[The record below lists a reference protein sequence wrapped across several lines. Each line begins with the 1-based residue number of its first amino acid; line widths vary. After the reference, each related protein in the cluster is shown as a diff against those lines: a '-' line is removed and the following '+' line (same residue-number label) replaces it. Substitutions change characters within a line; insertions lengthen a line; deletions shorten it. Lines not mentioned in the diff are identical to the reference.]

1 MANISLRTY
10 NSEIR
15 NLIDSGDTEAAIEH
29 CHQILRYYPKYV
41 NTYRLLGEAYLAGK
55 QHNDASDIFQ
65 RVLSSIPDDFV
76 SHVGMSVIREEDE
89 KLDEAIWHMERA
101 FEVQP
106 ANTTIQGELLRLY
119 GLREGSRPYKVR
131 LTRGALARMY
141 IKGDLYQQAI
151 AEIHAALSE
160 DQNRLDLKIL
170 LAEVYLKMGQE
181 NEATEVA
188 SDVLT
193 KLPFSFD
200 ANYIMTKF
208 LIDSGRDME
217 AQIYQDRLEEIDPY
231 ASKAITQDTA
241 VESIPDQAVTV
252 EKLGTAPSVFTEG
265 VEADV
270 SQESIEIE
278 HVAGAMAI
286 HEHDE
291 TTPLDTELSE
301 GSFETPV
308 IIPTEKG
315 EEAEEQI
322 QPTQRSDWL
331 QEAEGELA
339 LEDDTKPVR
348 VSGIEE
354 IQAES
359 RELEPETPPD
369 ELADIP
375 DWLAELAEEENLQE
389 SAAESEPGDIHE
401 DEAPPEHAD
410 APETIVTPT
419 EEAPPEITA
428 EPEPVAQPQE
438 DSFSEPKSEEK
449 SVEPFLKDLGEDVSP
464 EIQDARKAFNSGD
477 MDHAMSQYNKLIK
490 SRQSL
495 PIVISDLQEA
505 VDSNPEKA
513 SIWHQLGDAFLRDNQ
528 ISEAMDAYSKAEEL
542 I

>member
-10 NSEIR
+10 NNEIR
-15 NLIDSGDTEAAIEH
+15 NLIDSGDTEAAIED
-29 CHQILRYYPKYV
+29 CHQILHYYPKHV
-41 NTYRLLGEAYLAGK
+41 DTYRLLGEAYLAGK

-119 GLREGSRPYKVR
+119 GLREGVKPHKVR

-170 LAEVYLKMGQE
+170 LADVYLKMGQE
-181 NEATEVA
+181 KEAAEVA
-188 SDVLT
+188 SEVLT

-200 ANYIMTKF
+200 ANYVMTKF
-208 LIDSGRDME
+208 LIGSGRDKE

-231 ASKAITQDTA
+231 ASKAIKQNTA
-241 VESIPDQAVTV
+241 VENIPDQAVTV
-252 EKLGTAPSVFTEG
+252 EKLGTAPSDVVEG

-270 SQESIEIE
+270 TQESIGIE

-286 HEHDE
+286 HESDE
-291 TTPLDTELSE
+291 ITPVDTELSE
-301 GSFETPV
+301 GPSETPV
-308 IIPTEKG
+308 IIPFEKG
-315 EEAEEQI
+315 EESEEQI
-322 QPTQRSDWL
+322 QPAQSSDWL
-331 QEAEGELA
+331 QEAADEPA
-339 LEDDTKPVR
+339 LDDDTKPVR
-348 VSGIEE
+348 VSGVEETHIE
-354 IQAES
+354 S
-359 RELEPETPPD
+359 GELEPETPPD
-369 ELADIP
+369 ELSGIP
-375 DWLAELAEEENLQE
+375 DWLAELAEEETLE
-389 SAAESEPGDIHE
+389 EPAAESEAGVTHK
-401 DEAPPEHAD
+401 DEAPTELSD
-410 APETIVTPT
+410 APDTIVSPT
-419 EEAPPEITA
+419 AEAPPEITA
-428 EPEPVAQPQE
+428 EPEPVARPQE
-438 DSFSEPKSEEK
+438 DPISEPKSEEK
-449 SVEPFLKDLGEDVSP
+449 TVEPFFKDLGEDVAP

-477 MDHAMSQYNKLIK
+477 MDHSMSQYDKLIK

-495 PIVISDLQEA
+495 PIVISDLHEA
-505 VDSNPEKA
+505 VDKYPDKA
-513 SIWHQLGDAFLRDNQ
+513 PIWHQLGDAYLRDNQ

>member
-15 NLIDSGDTEAAIEH
+15 NLIESGDTEAAIEH
-29 CHQILRYYPKYV
+29 CHQILRYYPKHV
-41 NTYRLLGEAYLAGK
+41 DTYRLLGEAYLAGK

-65 RVLSSIPDDFV
+65 RVLSSVPDDFV

-106 ANTTIQGELLRLY
+106 ANTTIQGELLRLF
-119 GLREGSRPYKVR
+119 GLREGDRPNKVR

-170 LAEVYLKMGQE
+170 LADVYLKMEQE
-181 NEATEVA
+181 NEAAEVA

-208 LIDSGRDME
+208 LIDNNRDKE

-231 ASKAITQDTA
+231 ASKAIMQDTA

-252 EKLGTAPSVFTEG
+252 EKLGTAPTDVKEG
-265 VEADV
+265 EEADD
-270 SQESIEIE
+270 SQESSEIE
-278 HVAGAMAI
+278 HIAGAMAI
-286 HEHDE
+286 HEPDE
-291 TTPLDTELSE
+291 TTPVDTELSE
-301 GSFETPV
+301 GPSETPI
-308 IIPTEKG
+308 IIPYEKG
-315 EEAEEQI
+315 EETEEQI

-331 QEAEGELA
+331 QEAADEPA

-348 VSGIEE
+348 VTGIEE
-354 IQAES
+354 IQSES
-359 RELEPETPPD
+359 GELEPETPPD
-369 ELADIP
+369 ELTGIP
-375 DWLAELAEEENLQE
+375 DWLAELADEETLR
-389 SAAESEPGDIHE
+389 ESEADSEPSDSRR
-401 DEAPPEHAD
+401 DETPTEHAD
-410 APETIVTPT
+410 APETIVSPSEETP
-419 EEAPPEITA
+419 PDIIA
-428 EPEPVAQPQE
+428 EPEPVPRPQG
-438 DSFSEPKSEEK
+438 DSISEPKSEEM
-449 SVEPFLKDLGEDVSP
+449 SVEPFFKDRGEDLP
-464 EIQDARKAFNSGD
+464 AEIQDARMAFNSGD
-477 MDHAMSQYNKLIK
+477 MDQAMSQYDKSIK

-495 PIVISDLQEA
+495 SIVISDLQEV
-505 VDSNPEKA
+505 VDRYPEKA
-513 SIWHQLGDAFLRDNQ
+513 SIWHQLGDAYLRDNQ